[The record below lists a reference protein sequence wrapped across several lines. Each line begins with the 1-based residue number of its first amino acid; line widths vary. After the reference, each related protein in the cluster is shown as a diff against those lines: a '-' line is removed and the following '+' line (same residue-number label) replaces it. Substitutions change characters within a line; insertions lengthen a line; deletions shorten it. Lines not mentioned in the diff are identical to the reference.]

1 VRWSFFA
8 RRAPSADTCT
18 LCGGELVTERRRP
31 GRDRRRTKDLGDADR
46 REQMDRREAQVTP
59 VV

>member
-18 LCGGELVTERRRP
+18 LCGGELITERRRP
-31 GRDRRRTKDLGDADR
+31 GRDRRRMKNRGDAER
-46 REQMDRREAQVTP
+46 REQVDRRDAPVTSI
-59 VV
+59 V